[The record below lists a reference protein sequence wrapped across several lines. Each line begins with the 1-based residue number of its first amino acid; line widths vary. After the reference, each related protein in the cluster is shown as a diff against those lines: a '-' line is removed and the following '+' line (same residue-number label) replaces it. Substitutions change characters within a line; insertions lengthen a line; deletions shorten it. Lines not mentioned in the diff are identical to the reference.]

1 MNFNRQ
7 RFVKFF
13 LFGLAISAALM
24 LCGCGQI
31 SAVFSELETIVLG
44 IIPIA
49 AGLAGALLPTEAA
62 LITALATEA
71 SNAIKAL
78 QKVQSAY
85 QANPSDTTLAKVT
98 AAVTAV
104 QTNLTDLETAAQVK
118 DPASAAKITAI
129 VNAAQLA
136 LAAAESSINAT
147 HPAMVA
153 AAQASNG

>member
-1 MNFNRQ
+1 MKFNTR
-7 RFVKFF
+7 RFVQFF
-13 LFGLAISAALM
+13 LLGCAASSILL
-24 LCGCGQI
+24 LCGCSQVT
-31 SAVFSELETIVLG
+31 AVFSELETIVLG

-49 AGLAGALLPTEAA
+49 AGLAGALLPTESA
-62 LITALATEA
+62 LINTLATEA
-71 SNAIKAL
+71 ANAIKAL

-104 QTNLTDLETAAQVK
+104 QANLTDLEIAAQVK

-147 HPAMVA
+147 HPATVA
-153 AAQASNG
+153 AAATS